1 MPAKMFKEINNQLK
15 NSMFEKYEKNQ
26 TIKLKEQKDIV
37 KLLDLLQLNN
47 IRV

>member
-1 MPAKMFKEINNQLK
+1 MPAKMIKEINTQLK

>member
-1 MPAKMFKEINNQLK
+1 
-15 NSMFEKYEKNQ
+15 MFEKYEKNQ